1 MAACGHDFTA
11 IVTEGGEV
19 WAWGSGDSGVLG
31 LGNDAHQLVPIKV
44 GGHDVF
50 GARVVKVAAG
60 PNHAASV
67 AAGTLWTWGDG
78 EYGQLGHGD
87 LEPRQ
92 RPERLGREMFGGS
105 PAVMVACGC
114 AHTLV
119 LTAAGVVWTCGNG
132 ERGKLGLGDEADTL
146 VLTLVGP
153 DRFRGAPTST
163 IVMVAAGAE
172 HSVAVGA
179 EGGIWTWG
187 YGGQGR
193 LGHNTGEDRLEPTLL
208 AGEALGGSLTVLV
221 AAGACHTVA
230 VTREGALWV
239 WGCGLAGQLGL
250 GDTENRLVPVRVGA
264 EEVFGGRVLMTAC
277 GNEHTLIVTTK
288 GTLWTCGEGEYGTL
302 GHTNEKT
309 RLVPTQIE
317 AHFFGD
323 ANIVSAA
330 AGAFHSVA
338 VTEQG
343 ALYTWG
349 SGTQRKHTVHEAAG
363 GLGHDDG
370 ETKLTPT
377 LVAPSLLQD
386 ARVGRCHDLQ
396 PLHALAFAMGTHAR
410 LGRAAPT
417 ALSAQGMC
425 DSNI

>member
-1 MAACGHDFTA
+1 
-11 IVTEGGEV
+11 
-19 WAWGSGDSGVLG
+19 
-31 LGNDAHQLVPIKV
+31 
-44 GGHDVF
+44 
-50 GARVVKVAAG
+50 
-60 PNHAASV
+60 
-67 AAGTLWTWGDG
+67 
-78 EYGQLGHGD
+78 
-87 LEPRQ
+87 
-92 RPERLGREMFGGS
+92 
-105 PAVMVACGC
+105 
-114 AHTLV
+114 
-119 LTAAGVVWTCGNG
+119 
-132 ERGKLGLGDEADTL
+132 
-146 VLTLVGP
+146 
-153 DRFRGAPTST
+153 
-163 IVMVAAGAE
+163 
-172 HSVAVGA
+172 
-179 EGGIWTWG
+179 
-187 YGGQGR
+187 
-193 LGHNTGEDRLEPTLL
+193 
-208 AGEALGGSLTVLV
+208 VLV

-239 WGCGLAGQLGL
+239 WGYGLAGQLGL

-386 ARVGRCHDLQ
+386 ARIGRCHDLQ